1 MTTCAAICF
10 FSFCL
15 RWWGLLAQTTAT
27 RRYLCRGLKN
37 PNGIARITLNYEKF
51 LLDKDGVV
59 VRRYPRKLEAADFE
73 ADVKVK

>member
-1 MTTCAAICF
+1 MM
-10 FSFCL
+10 S
-15 RWWGLLAQTTAT
+15 RGP

-51 LLDKDGVV
+51 LLDKDGTV

-73 ADVKVK
+73 QDVKVCVC